1 MVQLD
6 MNRRRGW
13 SEGKA
18 GRGEFPE
25 MKGYANTDRDT
36 DTHVNTPTH
45 THTLTQWVRVHWVPL
60 ARQIS
65 RLYVITQLGY
75 CATP

>member
-36 DTHVNTPTH
+36 DTHVKTH
-45 THTLTQWVRVHWVPL
+45 T
-60 ARQIS
+60 
-65 RLYVITQLGY
+65 
-75 CATP
+75 